1 MDQTNAVK
9 RTGMIGLGA
18 MGLQFAR
25 HMQRKGF
32 DVAGYD
38 INADAVRRAEN
49 DGIKHRGSPA
59 EVGKFAEVVVVMVA
73 TDEQVESVVEGSGL
87 LDALA
92 PGSVI
97 CIASSVAPETCRR
110 LAALAAAKNIGVL
123 DTPVVLGQEAA
134 DNGTCTV
141 YVGGEERWFL
151 RARPVLQTFG
161 RDIMHLGDVGSGQI
175 AKMINNMLLWATM
188 VANFESL
195 TLAKQLGMDI
205 PKLAAALGHGSR
217 RQLVAVALGQEH
229 RQMGREGYGYGAGT
243 GAGRE
248 GADAARRL
256 GRSIGQGDQPGEDEG
271 AAVVALTLRTL
282 MEGRIILRLKIRSC
296 CGSA

>member
-9 RTGMIGLGA
+9 RAGVIGLGA

-25 HMQRKGF
+25 HMARQGF

-38 INADAVRRAEN
+38 INADAMRRAEAG
-49 DGIKHRGSPA
+49 GIKPGDSPVAVGKHA
-59 EVGKFAEVVVVMVA
+59 EVIIVMVA
-73 TDEQVESVVEGSGL
+73 TDGQVEAVVEGSGL

-92 PGSVI
+92 SGSVI

-141 YVGGEERWFL
+141 YVGGEECWFF

-161 RDIMHLGDVGSGQI
+161 REVIHLGGVGSGQI

-195 TLAKQLGMDI
+195 TLAKTLGMDI
-205 PKLAAALGHGSR
+205 PRLVAALGHGSGANWSLSR
-217 RQLVAVALGQEH
+217 WGKSTGKWAEKDMDTALELAQVAKVPVPLGGLVDQLVKAINQERMKAL
-229 RQMGREGYGYGAGT
+229 
-243 GAGRE
+243 
-248 GADAARRL
+248 L
-256 GRSIGQGDQPGEDEG
+256 S
-271 AAVVALTLRTL
+271 
-282 MEGRIILRLKIRSC
+282 
-296 CGSA
+296 

>member
-1 MDQTNAVK
+1 MNQTNTVK
-9 RTGMIGLGA
+9 RIGMIGLGA

-25 HMQRKGF
+25 HMLRKGF

-38 INADAVRRAEN
+38 INSDAMRRAEI
-49 DGIKHRGSPA
+49 DGIKKRNSLA
-59 EVGKFAEVVVVMVA
+59 EIGKHAEVVVVMVA
-73 TDEQVESVVEGSGL
+73 TDDQVDTVVDASGL

-92 PGSVI
+92 AGSVI

-110 LAALAAAKNIGVL
+110 LATLAAAKGIGVL

-151 RARPVLQTFG
+151 RAQPVLQTFG
-161 RDIMHLGDVGSGQI
+161 REVLHIGDVGAGQI

-195 TLAKQLGMDI
+195 SLAKQLGMDVQ
-205 PKLAAALGHGSR
+205 KLVAALNKGSGANWSLSR
-217 RQLVAVALGQEH
+217 WGKSTGKWAEKDMDHVLDLAQAAKVPVPLGGLVDQLVKGINQERMKAL
-229 RQMGREGYGYGAGT
+229 
-243 GAGRE
+243 
-248 GADAARRL
+248 L
-256 GRSIGQGDQPGEDEG
+256 S
-271 AAVVALTLRTL
+271 
-282 MEGRIILRLKIRSC
+282 
-296 CGSA
+296 